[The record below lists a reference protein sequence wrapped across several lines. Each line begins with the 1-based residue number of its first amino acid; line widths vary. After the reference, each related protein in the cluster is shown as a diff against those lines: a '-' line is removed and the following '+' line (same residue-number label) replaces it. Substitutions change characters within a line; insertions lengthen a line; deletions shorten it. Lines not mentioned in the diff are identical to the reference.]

1 MFSPLFIAPA
11 SNLSLLYQ
19 RSGRLSYLLLTR
31 KLRIQVLKFSLIFN
45 LIVQVVLTLIKK
57 TLVDLVVHTHLISQ
71 PTPVTKKYPSPFTD
85 CLIITLTVT
94 LNQLLNPFQVD
105 FRSLVQG
112 VGKYTCTLVYIYTE
126 YTESSGGFQFVTK
139 NFSMC

>member
-1 MFSPLFIAPA
+1 M
-11 SNLSLLYQ
+11 
-19 RSGRLSYLLLTR
+19 
-31 KLRIQVLKFSLIFN
+31 LKFSLIFN

-112 VGKYTCTLVYIYTE
+112 VGKYTCTLVYMHIQSIQRVQEVLSLSQKISRCAKVGQMQYL
-126 YTESSGGFQFVTK
+126 FQAQ
-139 NFSMC
+139 N